1 MIPVRPSPQP
11 PLRGG
16 FLPPSLWCGG
26 IRGWVCLLWFPPSPL
41 WHGVGG
47 SGFLVVVTPCVFGSA
62 LGSWYTHPY
71 DDDNDDGV
79 MITIFIIN
87 SNILMFLWLVV
98 GCLLPICLVT
108 IIDLL
113 IVGPLSS

>member
-1 MIPVRPSPQP
+1 MVWWDP
-11 PLRGG
+11 
-16 FLPPSLWCGG
+16 
-26 IRGWVCLLWFPPSPL
+26 GWVCLLWFPPSPL

-98 GCLLPICLVT
+98 GCLLSICLVT